1 MIDIMENTKI
11 KGWVARND
19 FYLNDDSLRLF
30 FEKPQRDGNYGWKS
44 FKPYINLRRESFRHL
59 RWQDEPIEVELT
71 IKPI

>member
-1 MIDIMENTKI
+1 MKNTKI
-11 KGWVARND
+11 KGWIARND

-44 FKPYINLRRESFRHL
+44 FKPCINLERESFRHL
-59 RWQDEPIEVELT
+59 GWVDEPIEVELT